1 MWKKRKAQRSAQQE
15 AAPQMN
21 WMAQFREQ
29 ELQKEA
35 EEVANAEDDAEKQ
48 LVLSEAAKHAEDYRY
63 MMSNFMNMKNQT
75 ASNIISNMRS

>member
-21 WMAQFREQ
+21 WIAQFREQ

-48 LVLSEAAKHAEDYRY
+48 LALSEAAKHAEDYRY
-63 MMSNFMNMKNQT
+63 MMSNFMNMKYQT

>member
-63 MMSNFMNMKNQT
+63 MMSNFMNMKYQT